1 MSQDAR
7 IDDFASD
14 TGATGGSPHYT
25 GVPAFPLPPMYPESV
40 SQQASVQ
47 SALPRIA
54 TDPIGRQ
61 MQQASPS
68 GRRSPNTQWSA
79 LGRTSPRA
87 SGIRKKKGVD
97 PAIAALQTQ
106 LSRTTGEIG
115 ERLGVASESV
125 GQAQTTAQA
134 ALHHA
139 QAAQAESAQM
149 RSMIDDTLRAHFAQT
164 SVDTQ
169 SKLDAVAASLAQ
181 QLVHATE
188 TTQRTLAEK
197 HTAEVE
203 RLRLELAEAREHNV
217 KSMHRAQEMQKHS
230 VGTTQ
235 ADVGA
240 LRAQVEQETVTR
252 VAGEVKTATALETIL
267 LKIQNSEGK
276 TDMLQR
282 EMQE

>member
-1 MSQDAR
+1 
-7 IDDFASD
+7 
-14 TGATGGSPHYT
+14 
-25 GVPAFPLPPMYPESV
+25 MYPESTT
-40 SQQASVQ
+40 QYASAQ
-47 SALPRIA
+47 PALPRIL

-61 MQQASPS
+61 MQPASPS

-87 SGIRKKKGVD
+87 TGIRKKKGVD

-164 SVDTQ
+164 SVDT
-169 SKLDAVAASLAQ
+169 
-181 QLVHATE
+181 
-188 TTQRTLAEK
+188 
-197 HTAEVE
+197 
-203 RLRLELAEAREHNV
+203 
-217 KSMHRAQEMQKHS
+217 
-230 VGTTQ
+230 
-235 ADVGA
+235 
-240 LRAQVEQETVTR
+240 
-252 VAGEVKTATALETIL
+252 
-267 LKIQNSEGK
+267 
-276 TDMLQR
+276 
-282 EMQE
+282 

>member
-14 TGATGGSPHYT
+14 TGSTGGSPHQT
-25 GVPAFPLPPMYPESV
+25 GVPAFPLPPMYPESAT
-40 SQQASVQ
+40 QYASAQ
-47 SALPRIA
+47 PTLPRIVA
-54 TDPIGRQ
+54 DPIGRQ
-61 MQQASPS
+61 MQPASPS

-125 GQAQTTAQA
+125 DQAHTTAQA

-139 QAAQAESAQM
+139 QDAQAESAQM
-149 RSMIDDTLRAHFAQT
+149 RSMIDETLRAHFAQT
-164 SVDTQ
+164 STDTQ

-188 TTQRTLAEK
+188 STQRTLAEK

-203 RLRLELAEAREHNV
+203 RLRP
-217 KSMHRAQEMQKHS
+217 
-230 VGTTQ
+230 GTGGS
-235 ADVGA
+235 A
-240 LRAQVEQETVTR
+240 
-252 VAGEVKTATALETIL
+252 
-267 LKIQNSEGK
+267 
-276 TDMLQR
+276 
-282 EMQE
+282 

>member
-7 IDDFASD
+7 IDDVASE
-14 TGATGGSPHYT
+14 TGSVGGSPHWT
-25 GVPAFPLPPMYPESV
+25 GASDIPLPPMYPDVV
-40 SQQASVQ
+40 SQWGRSPSPQQGSVQ
-47 SALPRIA
+47 PPLPRIV

-61 MQQASPS
+61 HS

-87 SGIRKKKGVD
+87 AGARKKKGVD

-106 LSRTTGEIG
+106 LSQTTGEIG
-115 ERLGVASESV
+115 ERLGAASESV

-139 QAAQAESAQM
+139 QAAQAESAQV
-149 RSMIDDTLRAHFAQT
+149 RTLIDETLRAHFAQT
-164 SVDTQ
+164 STDTQ

-181 QLVHATE
+181 QVAHATE

-203 RLRLELAEAREHNV
+203 
-217 KSMHRAQEMQKHS
+217 
-230 VGTTQ
+230 
-235 ADVGA
+235 
-240 LRAQVEQETVTR
+240 
-252 VAGEVKTATALETIL
+252 
-267 LKIQNSEGK
+267 
-276 TDMLQR
+276 
-282 EMQE
+282 

>member
-1 MSQDAR
+1 MRNLRSRVSRLIRSVDRCNQHHRRVDAR
-7 IDDFASD
+7 
-14 TGATGGSPHYT
+14 
-25 GVPAFPLPPMYPESV
+25 
-40 SQQASVQ
+40 
-47 SALPRIA
+47 RI
-54 TDPIGRQ
+54 
-61 MQQASPS
+61 
-68 GRRSPNTQWSA
+68 PNGQHWV
-79 LGRTSPRA
+79 RTSPRA
-87 SGIRKKKGVD
+87 TGVRKKKGVD

-125 GQAQTTAQA
+125 GQAQSTAQA

-149 RSMIDDTLRAHFAQT
+149 RSMIDETLRAHFAQT

-203 RLRLELAEAREHNV
+203 RFASGASGCAR
-217 KSMHRAQEMQKHS
+217 
-230 VGTTQ
+230 T
-235 ADVGA
+235 
-240 LRAQVEQETVTR
+240 
-252 VAGEVKTATALETIL
+252 
-267 LKIQNSEGK
+267 
-276 TDMLQR
+276 
-282 EMQE
+282 

>member
-1 MSQDAR
+1 MQLSTWKTNSTCSVKEQRVLNIPASDTVFIAAVRLMSQDAR

-14 TGATGGSPHYT
+14 TGSTGGSPHYT

-40 SQQASVQ
+40 SQQASAQ

-61 MQQASPS
+61 MQTASPS

-79 LGRTSPRA
+79 LGRTSPRSA
-87 SGIRKKKGVD
+87 GVRKKKGVD

-115 ERLGVASESV
+115 EQLGAASESV

-149 RSMIDDTLRAHFAQT
+149 RSMIDETLRAHFAQT

-203 RLRLELAEAREHNV
+203 RLR
-217 KSMHRAQEMQKHS
+217 S
-230 VGTTQ
+230 
-235 ADVGA
+235 GA
-240 LRAQVEQETVTR
+240 CGCA
-252 VAGEVKTATALETIL
+252 
-267 LKIQNSEGK
+267 
-276 TDMLQR
+276 
-282 EMQE
+282 